1 MRPLH
6 HGAPAKLLHV
16 VGKGVEVGPSQG
28 SIAREVIFGG
38 VGREQAQAADVHLE
52 APAMVGSCHGRRGVC
67 VGGVQATRVA
77 GSKVRSA
84 LRTPDWQSERSN
96 DS

>member
-16 VGKGVEVGPSQG
+16 VGKGVEVGTSQG

-38 VGREQAQAADVHLE
+38 IGREQAQAADVHLE
-52 APAMVGSCHGRRGVC
+52 GSSVGLGGWG
-67 VGGVQATRVA
+67 VGG
-77 GSKVRSA
+77 
-84 LRTPDWQSERSN
+84 
-96 DS
+96 

>member
-38 VGREQAQAADVHLE
+38 IGREQAHAADVHLE
-52 APAMVGSCHGRRGVC
+52 APAMVGSCQGRWGGG
-67 VGGVQATRVA
+67 VGGGWGGAASDTR
-77 GSKVRSA
+77 GR
-84 LRTPDWQSERSN
+84 
-96 DS
+96 